1 VLTKISNSQHVS
13 DLEQLPEEESMHDL
27 LASISLGILSLG
39 GGNFIQNFANTAG
52 KAIDADLLLVSRV
65 KSKAVPVETYALYDK
80 TQKMKQYSYPIIGTP
95 CEQVVD
101 NLRSFTVQDNVAT
114 CFPED
119 RDLETL
125 GLHSYIGT
133 PLFDEHGK
141 AVGLI
146 AALWKYARDG
156 LQSELRALE
165 YFAPIVARDMLQLE
179 SKARHELAIAGASSG
194 YWYTDFEADMEYM
207 SSAALRIFGQA
218 DAKEKAPRNTML
230 HTLPAEEQRIVVA
243 AFEAYRLGEAPYDV
257 NFRVVS
263 KKGTTRWLRMTGKA
277 KRNLQGRIIAI
288 AGDITDI
295 SDLVEAKRA
304 SEAASKAKSDFLATM
319 SHEIRTPMNGVL
331 SMAGILSKADIP
343 TQHKRQ
349 AEIIK
354 KSGEAMMV
362 ILNDVLDLSKV
373 EAGKLEL
380 ETREFSPRELIED
393 VAMLW
398 RDTLEQKGITFTVN
412 FDDTVPQ
419 SIIGDDT
426 RLRQVLT
433 NLLSNALKFTETGT
447 ITLALETVENNGK
460 PMLKFSVSDTGI
472 GIAKAQRKRLFSA
485 FEQANN
491 SIARRFGGTGLGLA
505 ISNKIVRLM
514 GGGFEVES
522 TPGKG
527 STFSFMIEVKA
538 ESSSIPVENGTKAHA
553 NKQEEVGPAKSQ
565 ETIKRSILIAED
577 NEINRSVL
585 SAFLSRLPVNLTMV
599 ENGAKA
605 VEMADAQP
613 FDIIL
618 MDVQMP
624 ILDGVNA
631 TKQIRA
637 GQGPCRHTPIIAL
650 TANAMPGDQ
659 KLYLD
664 AGMTGYVSKPIDPEA
679 LFTALKTAKPL
690 PGYDADQHE
699 ARTA

>member
-1 VLTKISNSQHVS
+1 VLTTENSGQKILN
-13 DLEQLPEEESMHDL
+13 LGQLPNEKPIRDL
-27 LASISLGILSLG
+27 LADISLSILSLG
-39 GGNFIQNFANTAG
+39 GGSFIENFAAAAG

-65 KSKAVPVETYALYDK
+65 KTKAVPVETYALYDK
-80 TQKMKQYSYPIIGTP
+80 THKMTQYSYPIIGTP

-101 NLRSFTVQDNVAT
+101 NMRSLTVQANVAT

-119 RDLETL
+119 KDLETL

-146 AALWKYARDG
+146 AALWDHPRDG

-179 SKARHELAIAGASSG
+179 SRARHELVVAGSSSG
-194 YWYTDFEADMEYM
+194 AWYTDFEENVEYM
-207 SSAALRIFGQA
+207 SSAARRIFGQA
-218 DAKEKAPRNTML
+218 EAKEKAPRNTML

-243 AFEAYRLGEAPYDV
+243 AFEAFRLGEAPYDV
-257 NFRVVS
+257 NFRVIS
-263 KKGTTRWLRMTGKA
+263 KKGETRWLRMTGKA
-277 KRNLQGRIIAI
+277 KRNSEGRMVAI

-304 SEAASKAKSDFLATM
+304 SEVASKAKSDFLATM

-331 SMAGILSKADIP
+331 SMAGILAKADIP
-343 TQHKRQ
+343 AQHKRQ

-412 FDDTVPQ
+412 LDETAPQTV
-419 SIIGDDT
+419 IGDDT

-460 PMLKFSVSDTGI
+460 SMLKFSVSDTGI
-472 GIAKAQRKRLFSA
+472 GIAKAQQKRLFNA
-485 FEQANN
+485 FAQANN

-505 ISNKIVRLM
+505 ISNKIVHLM
-514 GGGFEVES
+514 GGKFDVTS
-522 TPGKG
+522 APGKG
-527 STFSFMIEVKA
+527 STFSFMIEAKTD
-538 ESSSIPVENGTKAHA
+538 SLSIPVENETKAQA

-565 ETIKRSILIAED
+565 EKIKRSILIAED

-585 SAFLSRLPVNLTMV
+585 RAFLSRLPVNLTMV